1 MIGEYTFGSTGYS
14 VIRINNLYF
23 IVPPSL
29 ITRPTDQTIMENKE
43 FTFNCTAS
51 GNPTPKITWIKD
63 GKTVVE
69 GDKLKRKAHRSHTGR
84 YWCLAEN
91 GLDVSANASAYL
103 DVQCKYGSS
112 VVTE

>member
-1 MIGEYTFGSTGYS
+1 MIGEYTSRSTGYS

-63 GKTVVE
+63 GKIVSE
-69 GDKLKRKAHRSHTGR
+69 GDTWSFDTKRNHSGK
-84 YWCLAEN
+84 YWCLADN
-91 GLDVSANASAYL
+91 GLNPAVNASANL
-103 DVQCKYGSS
+103 DVQCK
-112 VVTE
+112 